1 MSNKISKS
9 KVTNFIN
16 MISII
21 STLVCSAAGL
31 IIALI
36 TKNKLDL
43 ILLPSFGFLSSLTI
57 NIILQISI
65 DKLFDKFSNEIS
77 LVKEG
82 DFSNVIKLK
91 NEISTKGK
99 KPVFNEIN
107 SIFCEIGE
115 LISSFFSFSKSIVQ
129 TSKNVY
135 STTETS
141 MEAIHQ
147 ISATIDE
154 IASGAAEQ
162 AVQVQHGASM
172 VENLSSEISNVY
184 ESYTSVITETQ
195 KIGTLNNIGI
205 ESVNILKEKSKES
218 SETCEEIFKV
228 VGSLTSRT
236 KNIGIFVESI
246 EDIAEQTNLLALN
259 AAIEAARAGESGKG
273 FSVVADEVRKLADQS
288 RESTEEVKNLVQG
301 IQQDSELAVKAM
313 QNMIQVSQEQN
324 AAVSKTD
331 SAFDDI
337 DNGIN
342 SIVSK
347 INEINSSVSK
357 MQNDKNEVL
366 SSIEHISHV
375 TQQSSAASQEAA
387 ATAESQL
394 QHMKNMKLTAKEL
407 AELVDK
413 LEERLQK
420 YKIN

>member
-1 MSNKISKS
+1 MSNKTSKS
-9 KVTNFIN
+9 KIINFVN

-21 STLVCSAAGL
+21 GILTCSAAGL

-36 TKNKLDL
+36 TKNKLNL
-43 ILLPSFGFLSSLTI
+43 ILFPSFGFLCSLLI
-57 NIILQISI
+57 FISLQIFVG
-65 DKLFDKFSNEIS
+65 KFFNKFSNEIN

-82 DFSNVIKLK
+82 NFSNFINIKS
-91 NEISTKGK
+91 EISTKEK
-99 KPVFNEIN
+99 KPIFNEIN
-107 SIFCEIGE
+107 IIFSEIGE

-135 STTETS
+135 STTESS

-172 VENLSSEISNVY
+172 VENLSSEINKVY
-184 ESYTSVITETQ
+184 ESYTSVITETK

-218 SETCEEIFKV
+218 NETCEKIFNV
-228 VGSLTSRT
+228 VSSLTSRT
-236 KNIGIFVESI
+236 KNIGVFVQSI

-288 RESTEEVKNLVQG
+288 RESTEEVKILVQG

-342 SIVSK
+342 SIISK
-347 INEINSSVSK
+347 INEINSSISK

-366 SSIEHISHV
+366 SSIEYISNV
-375 TQQSSAASQEAA
+375 TQQSSASSQEAA
-387 ATAESQL
+387 VAAESQL
-394 QHMKNMKLTAKEL
+394 QHMENMKLTAKEL

-413 LEERLQK
+413 LGERLQK